1 MSDNLIP
8 PGDEFEDLHERVK
21 YFCGVTNEELLEKLR
36 VVEEKVKNAEW
47 FTRVQD
53 TKERM
58 ASLYN
63 ENKEFL
69 ERFKKSQEEK
79 VANLLEENKEL
90 ITSIKGKVE
99 TLDRSM
105 KQNLSTFDQMM
116 EATVVNAI

>member
-1 MSDNLIP
+1 
-8 PGDEFEDLHERVK
+8 
-21 YFCGVTNEELLEKLR
+21 
-36 VVEEKVKNAEW
+36 VEEKVKNAEW

-63 ENKEFL
+63 ENREFL
-69 ERFKKSQEEK
+69 ERFKRSQEEK

-90 ITSIKGKVE
+90 IQNIKSKVE
-99 TLDRSM
+99 TLDRSV
-105 KQNLSTFDQMM
+105 KENLTSLDEMM